1 LTGGKLLPRRYV
13 VGLLAFC
20 TLLNGAGFLWD
31 MFEPVPLYDEI
42 AHVVTP
48 FVLVAIVAE
57 IVYRSGGD
65 DEFFG
70 TPRRAMLTGAVIG
83 LVGATAWEGIEILL
97 DLLFPEASIDHAPA
111 DTVFDIVLGVI
122 GGAAGAYAADHF
134 LDRLFNRSRTNP
146 HRRRVR

>member
-1 LTGGKLLPRRYV
+1 MPRQWVVALLV
-13 VGLLAFC
+13 FC

-31 MFEPVPLYDEI
+31 IFEPVPLYDEI

-48 FVLVAIVAE
+48 FTLVAIAAE

-70 TPRRAMLTGAVIG
+70 TPTRAMLTGAVIG

-97 DLLFPEASIDHAPA
+97 DLLFPEASIDHALP
-111 DTVFDIVLGVI
+111 DTIFDVVLGVI
-122 GGAAGAYAADHF
+122 GGVAGAYLADRF

>member
-1 LTGGKLLPRRYV
+1 MPRSWV
-13 VGLLAFC
+13 VGLLVFSA
-20 TLLNGAGFLWD
+20 LLNGAGFLWD
-31 MFEPVPLYDEI
+31 LFEPVPLYDEV

-70 TPRRAMLTGAVIG
+70 TPGRAVLTGAVIG

-97 DLLFPEASIDHAPA
+97 DLLFPEASIDRALP
-111 DTVFDIVLGVI
+111 DTIFDVVLGVI
-122 GGAAGAYAADHF
+122 GGAAGAYAADRF